1 MMPRVRTGNKLRAVE
16 QRPVRERRAVVP
28 VIQCDI
34 REGRTEEQK
43 QALAREITRVVHET
57 IDSPV
62 EYIYV
67 LIRETPGAH
76 HVKGGE
82 ALPDWKPEA
91 R

>member
-1 MMPRVRTGNKLRAVE
+1 MMPRIRTGNKLRAVE
-16 QRPVRERRAVVP
+16 QRPSERRAVVP

-57 IDSPV
+57 IESPI

-82 ALPDWKPEA
+82 ALPDWEPEA

>member
-1 MMPRVRTGNKLRAVE
+1 M
-16 QRPVRERRAVVP
+16 P

-43 QALAREITRVVHET
+43 RALAREITRVVHET
-57 IDSPV
+57 IDAPI

-67 LIRETPGAH
+67 LIRETPGFN
-76 HVKGGE
+76 HVKGGKH
-82 ALPDWKPEA
+82 LPEYEVKK

>member
-1 MMPRVRTGNKLRAVE
+1 MVPRARTGNKLRVVE
-16 QRPVRERRAVVP
+16 QRSVRERRAIVP

-43 QALAREITRVVHET
+43 QALAREITRIVHET
-57 IDSPV
+57 IGSPV

-82 ALPDWKPEA
+82 ALPDWEPEA

>member
-1 MMPRVRTGNKLRAVE
+1 MPSNRVWS
-16 QRPVRERRAVVP
+16 ERRAVVP

-57 IDSPV
+57 IESPI

-67 LIRETPGAH
+67 LIREAPGAH

-82 ALPDWKPEA
+82 EVPDWEPEA

>member
-1 MMPRVRTGNKLRAVE
+1 M
-16 QRPVRERRAVVP
+16 P

-57 IDSPV
+57 IGAPV

-67 LIRETPGAH
+67 LIREQPGRH
-76 HVKGGE
+76 HVKGGVQ
-82 ALPDWKPEA
+82 LPDYDPGEGE
-91 R
+91 

>member
-1 MMPRVRTGNKLRAVE
+1 M
-16 QRPVRERRAVVP
+16 P

-34 REGRTEEQK
+34 RAGRTPEQK

-57 IDSPV
+57 IGAPR

-76 HVKGGE
+76 HFKNGQP
-82 ALPDWKPEA
+82 LPEFQPPTSDIE
-91 R
+91 

>member
-1 MMPRVRTGNKLRAVE
+1 L
-16 QRPVRERRAVVP
+16 P

-57 IDSPV
+57 IESPI

-82 ALPDWKPEA
+82 ALEDWEPEA
-91 R
+91 RQGDLERYSRLEAGIGGV

>member
-1 MMPRVRTGNKLRAVE
+1 MTSWLRTGIKLRAIE
-16 QRPVRERRAVVP
+16 YRLLGRRAVVP

-57 IDSPV
+57 IESPV

-82 ALPDWKPEA
+82 ALPDWEPEA